1 MAIHAKQTKKDN
13 SMNQSL
19 PFRIFGGISI
29 LRAVLFIFMTERYLA
44 SAGISASSDA
54 LLLAQGLGV
63 TLFCFGLVSWRTPD
77 IAGDGLKDYS
87 QLFGIVTALYVVFLG
102 YNTISG
108 EVGGATVYVLI
119 VVHLVLA
126 ALFFMNSKK

>member
-1 MAIHAKQTKKDN
+1 
-13 SMNQSL
+13 MNQSL

-87 QLFGIVTALYVVFLG
+87 QLFGIVTALYVAFLG

-108 EVGGATVYVLI
+108 EVGGASVYVLI
-119 VVHLVLA
+119 VVHLALT